1 MNSLRIM
8 VNMPSYVTDQE
19 RFWAG
24 DFGNNYI
31 ERNNSKD
38 LLASNINFFSESLRR
53 VNDLK
58 SCIEFG
64 ANIGMNIRA
73 LKYLYPSVNY
83 NAIEIN
89 KNAIEILKETI
100 PIENIFEGSINE
112 FNSIETWD
120 LVIIKGVLI
129 HINPDFLKKTY
140 EKLVKSTKKYLL
152 IAEYYSRNPEALN
165 YRGFSNKLYKRD
177 FAGEIL
183 DSYPEIKLED
193 YGFKYHKDINF
204 PQDDISWFLLK
215 KIK

>member
-1 MNSLRIM
+1 MA
-8 VNMPSYVTDQE
+8 NMRSYETDQE

-24 DFGNNYI
+24 DFGKNYI
-31 ERNNSKD
+31 ERNNGKE

-53 VNDLK
+53 ANDFK

-89 KNAIEILKETI
+89 KDATEILKETI
-100 PIENIFEGSINE
+100 PIENIFEGSITE
-112 FNSIETWD
+112 FSSKETWD
-120 LVIIKGVLI
+120 LAIIKGVLI
-129 HINPDFLKKTY
+129 HINPDFLNNTY

-152 IAEYYSRNPEALN
+152 VAEYYSRNPEVLN

-183 DSYPEIKLED
+183 DSYPDMKLED
-193 YGFKYHKDINF
+193 YGFKYYKDKNF

-215 KIK
+215 KIN